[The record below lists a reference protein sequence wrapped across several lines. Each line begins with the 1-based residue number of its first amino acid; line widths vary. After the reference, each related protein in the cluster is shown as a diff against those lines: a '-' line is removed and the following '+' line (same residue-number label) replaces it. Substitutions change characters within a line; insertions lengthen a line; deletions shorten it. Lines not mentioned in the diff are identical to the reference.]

1 MKFASIAIVS
11 ASALATLSHAGFTGW
26 TAFVQRSGDYYLV
39 DVFAVTAGEPDRMLN
54 IYDSNIST
62 TAAGNFFQAAGN
74 ASKTWKPDTVTFT
87 STRAAIDSFMT
98 IGATRFAGDASVYA
112 GSTTN
117 GDPNFT
123 GTSWNATPASAPANT
138 VPTLAGWYTS
148 DPPNTSLSES
158 LALVSGTRLGTQ
170 GDWGSWA
177 GHLVVSASNAS
188 IINWAASAT
197 VKNTVTG
204 ITVQS
209 NFATSFA
216 VPAPG
221 AVAVLGLVGIASS
234 RRRRA

>member
-1 MKFASIAIVS
+1 
-11 ASALATLSHAGFTGW
+11 
-26 TAFVQRSGDYYLV
+26 
-39 DVFAVTAGEPDRMLN
+39 MLN
-54 IYDSNIST
+54 VYDSNIST

-98 IGATRFAGDASVYA
+98 IGSTRFAGDANVYA

-123 GTSWNATPASAPANT
+123 GTSWNATPASVPANT
-138 VPTLAGWYTS
+138 VPTLAGWYTG
-148 DPPNTSLSES
+148 DPPTTSLSEN
-158 LALVSGTRLGTQ
+158 LALVSGMRLGTQ

-197 VKNTVTG
+197 VKDTVSG

-209 NFATSFA
+209 NFAASFA